1 MLVLKQPI
9 AATATATAT
18 TTTTDQASVSTPA
31 FNLLEA
37 DGVFNIPANTITG
50 YAVGLTAGSCVVSGG
65 GGDDVIV
72 AVNRNNPYEP
82 PNTNGGL
89 INHAVTITP
98 GTGCEGVI
106 TEVRTA

>member
-1 MLVLKQPI
+1 MPGLKLQRT
-9 AATATATAT
+9 AATATTATAT
-18 TTTTDQASVSTPA
+18 TAVSTPA

-50 YAVGLTAGSCVVSGG
+50 YAVGLTAGSCTVSGG
-65 GGDDVIV
+65 GGDAVIV